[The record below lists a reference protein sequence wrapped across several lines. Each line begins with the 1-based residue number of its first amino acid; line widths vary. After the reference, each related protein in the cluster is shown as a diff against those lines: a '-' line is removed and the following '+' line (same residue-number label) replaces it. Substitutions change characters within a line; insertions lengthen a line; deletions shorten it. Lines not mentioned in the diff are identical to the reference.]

1 MENIGIST
9 SQSIF
14 INVYRNTMS
23 YLPHQ
28 FQLFVIVVKKERKR
42 DLYISQDLNSKI
54 ICSGNK
60 GGKKGG
66 GLFTN
71 KKYGTL

>member
-1 MENIGIST
+1 
-9 SQSIF
+9 
-14 INVYRNTMS
+14 MS

-28 FQLFVIVVKKERKR
+28 FRLFVIVVKKEKKERKR

-66 GLFTN
+66 RSFH
-71 KKYGTL
+71 K